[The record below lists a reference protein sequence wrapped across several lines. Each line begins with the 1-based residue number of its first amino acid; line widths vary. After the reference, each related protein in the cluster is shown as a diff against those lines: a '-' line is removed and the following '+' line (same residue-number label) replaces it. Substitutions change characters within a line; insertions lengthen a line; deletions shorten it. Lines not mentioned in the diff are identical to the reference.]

1 MKEQYNQTRQ
11 GGGGYV
17 KKKLGILFIFY
28 RIFVFLFNKIS
39 VAMIQGE

>member
-11 GGGGYV
+11 GV